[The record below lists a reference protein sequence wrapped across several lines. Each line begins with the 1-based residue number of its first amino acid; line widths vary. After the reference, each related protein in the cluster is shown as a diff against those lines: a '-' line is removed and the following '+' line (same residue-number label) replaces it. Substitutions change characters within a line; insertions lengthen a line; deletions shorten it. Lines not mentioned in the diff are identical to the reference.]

1 MSDNLRTQSGPW
13 CGGLTDS
20 SVMIRASILRSVT
33 TARVIV
39 AEDEALSTNATAHDA
54 VSLWVDPDR
63 SYRHQI
69 VTFVPEG
76 LKADTNYFFR
86 LELDGDRTRA
96 LPGRFRT
103 APRSGEPLG
112 FRFALG
118 GCAKPKFFGGGRP
131 EAYKALAG
139 MSDLLFFFHL
149 GDFHYENVGDES
161 VVPRLEA
168 YDDTLR
174 REGIGELFRQLPLA
188 YCWDD
193 HDFLGN
199 NSEGGDP
206 DNQVARRFARDAYD
220 IYVPHYPLASST
232 EGIYQSFR
240 IGRVLFL
247 LTDSRFAKSP
257 RSGSGTSGKTVL
269 GVNQKTWLK
278 SELLRGKD
286 LDLIVW
292 ASSIPW
298 IGAEDA
304 GEDYWAGYATERAE
318 LCQHLVDHDIRNVC
332 MISADAH
339 MVAIDDGSHGGYA
352 AGGRGGFPVFQAAA
366 LESSESEKG
375 GPYSMGDENGQ
386 PGPGIAGNR
395 QFGVFEVVY
404 GGGSGPRVIWTA
416 FRAEKGTSTVTPLLR
431 HEFPARQTFAG
442 F

>member
-1 MSDNLRTQSGPW
+1 MPDNLRTQSGPW
-13 CGGLTDS
+13 CGGLTDT
-20 SVMIRASILRSVT
+20 SVVIRASVLRSVA

-39 AEDEALSTNATAHDA
+39 AENEQLSTNVTTHDA
-54 VSLWVDPDR
+54 ESLWADPTR

-69 VTFVPEG
+69 VTFRPTG
-76 LKADTNYFFR
+76 LRPGTDHFFR
-86 LELDGDRTRA
+86 LELDGDVTRA

-103 APRSGEPLG
+103 APRLGQPQG
-112 FRFALG
+112 FRFAAS
-118 GCAKPKFFGGGRP
+118 GCARPKLFGGTRP
-131 EAYKALAG
+131 EAYKAIAG

-149 GDFHYENVGDES
+149 GDLHYQNIGDES

-174 REGIGELFRQLPLA
+174 REGIGDLFRQLPLA

-206 DNQVARRFARDAYD
+206 SNAVARRFARDAYD
-220 IYVPHYPLASST
+220 IYIPHYPLASST
-232 EGIYQSFR
+232 EGIYQSFQ

-278 SELLRGKD
+278 QQLIRGKD

-298 IGAEDA
+298 IGADDA
-304 GEDYWAGYATERAE
+304 GEDFWAGYATERAE

-339 MVAIDDGSHGGYA
+339 MVAIDDGRHCGYA
-352 AGGRGGFPVFQAAA
+352 AGGRGGFPVFQTAA
-366 LESSESEKG
+366 LESPESEKG
-375 GPYSMGDENGQ
+375 GPYAIGNEQGQ

-395 QFGVFEVVY
+395 QFGVFEIDY
-404 GGGSGPRVIWTA
+404 SNAAGPRAVWTA
-416 FRAEKGTSTVTPLLR
+416 FRAAKDTAATTRLLT
-431 HEFPARQTFAG
+431 HDFPCRQTFAG

>member
-1 MSDNLRTQSGPW
+1 MSDNLRTQAGPW

-20 SVMIRASILRSVT
+20 SVTIRASVLRSVT
-33 TARVIV
+33 RVRAIV
-39 AEDEALSTNATAHDA
+39 AENEQLSTNVTTHDA
-54 VSLWVDPDR
+54 VSMWVDPGR

-69 VTFVPEG
+69 ATIVPTG
-76 LKADTNYFFR
+76 LRSSTNYFFR
-86 LELDGDRTRA
+86 LELDGDVTKA

-103 APRSGEPLG
+103 APPLGQPLG
-112 FRFALG
+112 FRFGLS
-118 GCAKPKFFGGGRP
+118 GCARPKLFFGGTRP
-131 EAYKALAG
+131 EAYNAIAG

-149 GDFHYENVGDES
+149 GDFHYHNIGDKS

-174 REGIGELFRQLPLA
+174 REGVGDLFRKLPLA

-206 DNQVARRFARDAYD
+206 NHESARRFARDAYD
-220 IYVPHYPLASST
+220 VYIPHYPLASSSD
-232 EGIYQSFR
+232 GIYQSFQ

-247 LTDSRFAKSP
+247 LTDSRFSKSP

-269 GVNQKTWLK
+269 GVNQKAWLK
-278 SELLRGKD
+278 TQLVRGKA

-298 IGAEDA
+298 IGAEEA
-304 GEDYWAGYATERAE
+304 GEDFWAGYATERAE
-318 LCQHLVDHDIRNVC
+318 LCQHLVDNDIRNVC

-339 MVAIDDGSHGGYA
+339 MVAIDDGSHAGYA

-375 GPYSMGDENGQ
+375 GPYSLGNEHGTE
-386 PGPGIAGNR
+386 GAGIAGNR
-395 QFGVFEVVY
+395 QFGIFEIDY
-404 GGGSGPRVIWTA
+404 SGAEPQVRWTA
-416 FRAEKGTSTVTPLLR
+416 CRAAKTTAAVSVLLR
-431 HEFPARQTFAG
+431 HQFPARRTFAR